1 MRVSLLL
8 EEGIGPLPG
17 NGAAVSRIWDALKQA
32 ENERSRAK
40 ARKPAPGPLHELP
53 GEGSH
58 ESSREH
64 PNSDGA
70 DRRRSKRWEQPVPVL
85 LYGSDSEKQPFH
97 EETETADIND
107 DGCSFLIATAVAKGQ
122 RLFLVNM
129 LNDAEREC
137 RVVQT
142 LVQTTIQASS
152 QASPSPRGNALVA
165 VEFSGPAPDFWTAR
179 KY

>member
-1 MRVSLLL
+1 MGVSLLL
-8 EEGIGPLPG
+8 KEAVDPLAG

-40 ARKPAPGPLHELP
+40 GRKPAPDRLHELP
-53 GEGSH
+53 NAGAL

-85 LYGSDSEKQPFH
+85 LYGSDSDKQPFH

-107 DGCSFLIATAVAKGQ
+107 DGCSFTIATAVVKGQ

-137 RVVQT
+137 RVIQATVQASVQT
-142 LVQTTIQASS
+142 SRPA
-152 QASPSPRGNALVA
+152 RGKRLVA

-179 KY
+179 KR